1 MRCRV
6 AIICGW
12 WLRVSSSSPQDLN
25 GSTGPRVQEVLKNER
40 REVPDFLR
48 WESATDLGVDAIPI
62 ERYLS
67 REFHELEVEKVWRKV
82 WQMACR
88 EEDIPNVGDH
98 VVYDIVNDSFIV
110 VRTSPTEIKAFLNVC
125 LHRGRRLRTE
135 GGCVPNFRCPFH
147 GFTWNIDGTFAENPS
162 GWDFPQINPERFS
175 LPQVKVGTWGGFVFI
190 NMDRNAAPLEEY
202 LEDLPAHFAH
212 RPLEDR
218 YKSIHIAK
226 VLRANWKIAA
236 EAFLESFH
244 LVATHPQLLGS
255 TSDESTEYSVW
266 PGRRHI
272 SRAITTAGYASP
284 HMKGTDEDTVLANY
298 LLNRQYYGRTME
310 GRDLVASD
318 LKLAEGQTAREFIAD
333 QLRGQLKPLM
343 GESAAEAATD
353 CEILDPI
360 AYTVFPNFAPWMAAG
375 PSLVYRFRPNG
386 DDHGSS
392 IIDVMF
398 LSPYPPESDR
408 PRPCEIHW
416 LAEDEEWTEAEE
428 LGRLGP
434 VLNQD
439 SNNIPEIQRGLK
451 ALSSFRRGLM
461 MSRYQESRI
470 RHFHQTLMEY
480 IGSSSSGQPVR
491 SNGKEG

>member
-1 MRCRV
+1 MPD
-6 AIICGW
+6 A
-12 WLRVSSSSPQDLN
+12 LR
-25 GSTGPRVQEVLKNER
+25 R
-40 REVPDFLR
+40 
-48 WESATDLGVDAIPI
+48 ESATDLGVEAIPM

-67 REFHELEVEKVWRKV
+67 REFHELEVEKVWRRV

-88 EEDIPNVGDH
+88 EEAIPNVGDH
-98 VVYDIVNDSFIV
+98 IVYDIVDDSFLI
-110 VRTSPTEIKAFLNVC
+110 VRTGPNEIKAFVNAC

-162 GWDFPQINPERFS
+162 SWDFPQINSERFS
-175 LPQVKVGTWGGFVFI
+175 LPQVKVDTWGGFVFI
-190 NMDRNAAPLEEY
+190 NMDRNAPPLEVF
-202 LEDLPAHFAH
+202 LEDLPDHFKH

-218 YKSIHIAK
+218 YTSIHIAK
-226 VLRANWKIAA
+226 VIPANWKVTA

-272 SRAITTAGYASP
+272 SRAITVAGHSSP
-284 HMKGTDEDTVLANY
+284 HMKGTDDDTIMSNY
-298 LLNRQYYGRTME
+298 LLNRQYYGRAME
-310 GRDLVASD
+310 GRDLVADD
-318 LKLAEGQTAREFIAD
+318 LAVGEGQTPREFIAE
-333 QLRGQLKPLM
+333 QLRNQLKPLL
-343 GESAAEAATD
+343 GEEAAEAATD

-386 DDHGSS
+386 DDHESS

-398 LSPYPPESDR
+398 LSPYPPGTER
-408 PRPCEIHW
+408 PRPAEVKW
-416 LAEDEEWTEAEE
+416 LREDQEWTDAEE

-439 SNNIPEIQRGLK
+439 ANNIPEVQRGMKTLQH
-451 ALSSFRRGLM
+451 FRRGLM

-480 IGSSSSGQPVR
+480 IKQ
-491 SNGKEG
+491 